1 MRSMKMHSVAALLGS
16 ILKASLASAAEG
28 DAPEPTGP
36 AAPTPAAG
44 DTGAT
49 AVATPSEAAPSKL
62 INLDVE
68 AASAYVWRGINLYG
82 EDQNTQNFSVF
93 PSLTATFGGLS
104 IGYFGGFQL
113 TGDNKEE
120 KVDQGTGAEQ
130 DLILKYA
137 ASLNDELSYSVG
149 LVYWLYPFADPD
161 VANTDLPMYLEPG
174 VSATY
179 ATAPVDLGLYVGY
192 YRALQ
197 EVNAAN
203 SFVYINPSLAKSLPL
218 TGDISLALGL
228 SAGFKVY
235 TNLEDGQD
243 GDRPF
248 DLTLNVGATLPFAD
262 MYVTPQLHAAFAT
275 RVDDLDP
282 IAPGDQGPE
291 FSDEFIAWAGVHV
304 GYNIGL

>member
-1 MRSMKMHSVAALLGS
+1 MRSMKMHSMAALLGS
-16 ILKASLASAAEG
+16 ILGASLASAADTE
-28 DAPEPTGP
+28 APEPTEP
-36 AAPTPAAG
+36 AAPTPAPG
-44 DTGAT
+44 DTGA
-49 AVATPSEAAPSKL
+49 AEAATKSEAAPSSF

-82 EDQNTQNFSVF
+82 VDQNTQNFAVF

-113 TGDNKEE
+113 TGDNKEA

-130 DLILKYA
+130 DLILKF
-137 ASLNDELSYSVG
+137 SGSFSDKLSYSAG
-149 LVYWLYPFADPD
+149 LVWWLYPFADPD
-161 VANTDLPMYLEPG
+161 VTGTDLPMYLEPG

-179 ATAPVDLGLYVGY
+179 GTGPVDLGLYVGY

-197 EVNAAN
+197 DVNAAA
-203 SFVYINPSLAKSLPL
+203 SFVYINPSLAKTLPL
-218 TGDISLALGL
+218 SADVSLAMSL
-228 SAGFKVY
+228 SAGFKAY
-235 TNLEDGQD
+235 TDLESGQD

-262 MYVTPQLHAAFAT
+262 MYVTPQLHAAYAT

-291 FSDEFIAWAGVHV
+291 FSDEFVAWAGVHV

>member
-1 MRSMKMHSVAALLGS
+1 MKMHSMAALLGS
-16 ILKASLASAAEG
+16 ILIASLASAAGSDASEST
-28 DAPEPTGP
+28 DPVDPKPAPE
-36 AAPTPAAG
+36 
-44 DTGAT
+44 DTGAVT
-49 AVATPSEAAPSKL
+49 TPTKSEAAPSTL

-93 PSLTATFGGLS
+93 PSLTATFGGFS

-113 TGDNKEE
+113 TGDNKQQV
-120 KVDQGTGAEQ
+120 VDQGTGAEQ
-130 DLILKYA
+130 DLILKYSG
-137 ASLNDELSYSVG
+137 SLADKLTYSAG
-149 LVYWLYPFADPD
+149 LVYWFYPFADPD
-161 VANTDLPMYLEPG
+161 VANTDLPMYIEPG
-174 VSATY
+174 VGVTY

-197 EVNAAN
+197 DVNEAA

-218 TGDISLALGL
+218 TGDVSLALGL
-228 SAGFKVY
+228 SAGFKAY
-235 TNLEDGQD
+235 TNLPSGQD
-243 GDRPF
+243 GDRMF

-282 IAPGDQGPE
+282 ITPGDQGPE
-291 FSDEFIAWAGVHV
+291 FSDEFVAWAGIHV

>member
-1 MRSMKMHSVAALLGS
+1 MRSMKMHSMAALLGAMLS
-16 ILKASLASAAEG
+16 ASLASAADTE
-28 DAPEPTGP
+28 ASKPTEP
-36 AAPTPAAG
+36 AAPTPAPG
-44 DTGAT
+44 DTGA
-49 AVATPSEAAPSKL
+49 AEAATKTEAAPNKL

-82 EDQNTQNFSVF
+82 EDQNTQNFSLF

-113 TGDNKEE
+113 TGDNKEA
-120 KVDQGTGAEQ
+120 KVDGGTGAEQ
-130 DLILKYA
+130 DLILKYSG
-137 ASLNDELSYSVG
+137 SLNDKLSYSAG

-161 VANTDLPMYLEPG
+161 VTNTDLPMYLEPG

-179 ATAPVDLGLYVGY
+179 ATAVDLGLYVGY

-197 EVNAAN
+197 EVNFPA
-203 SFVYINPSLAKSLPL
+203 SFVYINPSLAKSVPL
-218 TGDISLALGL
+218 SADISLALSL
-228 SAGFKVY
+228 SAGFKLY

-248 DLTLNVGATLPFAD
+248 DLTLNVGTTLPFAD

-282 IAPGDQGPE
+282 VAPGDQGPE
-291 FSDEFIAWAGVHV
+291 FSDEFVAWAGVHV